1 MVEFKLYTENWAGVE
16 IEEKDSYVMETKIMY
31 RGSEFTKNPRGRLH
45 LSVQNTSNEKI
56 DFRIE
61 FKLGN
66 QRICPLLKIK
76 DANDDI
82 KKLKEFTKNTSILD
96 TYNVYETLTI
106 EFISL
111 DGNLIG
117 QEFRDIS
124 ALVLSNNTE
133 PSDQYDNNINIDMRR
148 FNLEG

>member
-1 MVEFKLYTENWAGVE
+1 
-16 IEEKDSYVMETKIMY
+16 MY

-45 LSVQNTSNEKI
+45 LSAQNTTNEKF
-56 DFRIE
+56 DWQIE

-66 QRICPLLKIK
+66 QRISPILKIK

-82 KKLKEFTKNTSILD
+82 KKLKEFTQNTSILD

-106 EFISL
+106 EFIGL

-117 QEFRDIS
+117 
-124 ALVLSNNTE
+124 
-133 PSDQYDNNINIDMRR
+133 
-148 FNLEG
+148 